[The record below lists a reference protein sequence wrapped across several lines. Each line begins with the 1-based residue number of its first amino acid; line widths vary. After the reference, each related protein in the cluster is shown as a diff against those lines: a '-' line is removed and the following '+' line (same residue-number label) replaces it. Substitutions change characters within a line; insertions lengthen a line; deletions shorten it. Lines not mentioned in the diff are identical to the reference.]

1 MSWWDFFI
9 FGGER
14 VKEEKL
20 QMKTQLVEE
29 IKEKIEN
36 AQSIV
41 IVNYRGLNV
50 SEVTE
55 LRANFREAGVDYKV
69 YKNTM
74 MRRAFAEL
82 GFSELDEILK
92 GPSAVAFSMED
103 AVAGAKVA
111 SNFSADHEK
120 LEIKSG
126 IVDGKIISVEEV
138 KDLAKLPSREVLVAQ
153 VLGGLNAPIQGLAN
167 VLTGNLKGLAVVLQA
182 IADKKEQETA

>member
-1 MSWWDFFI
+1 M
-9 FGGER
+9 
-14 VKEEKL
+14 KEEKL